1 MDVKEAIEKRRCI
14 RKYQDK
20 EVPENLIKEILEAG
34 RLAPSGCNVQPTRY
48 FIIKDKKTKQRLKQK
63 KAFEQDF
70 VYEAPIIIVLCG
82 NPKDYEKFGG
92 VKYQQE
98 EGTLPKNLTM
108 VKEVLKG
115 KNEERT
121 LRDISIAS
129 VFLVLRATE
138 LGLGTCYIGLIN
150 KNVLKKEFNIS
161 KEWILPFVITL
172 GYPAESPK
180 QRPRKDLNELILKLS
195 S

>member
-20 EVPENLIKEILEAG
+20 EVSENLIKEILEAG

-82 NPKDYEKFGG
+82 NPKDYEKFEG

-98 EGTLPKNLTM
+98 EGTLPKDLTM

-129 VFLVLRATE
+129 VFLVLRAMD
-138 LGLGTCYIGLIN
+138 LGLGTCYVGLIN
-150 KNVLKKEFNIS
+150 KDVKGRIKHIKRVDYTICYNF
-161 KEWILPFVITL
+161 
-172 GYPAESPK
+172 
-180 QRPRKDLNELILKLS
+180 RLS
-195 S
+195 SRITKTKTKKRFK